1 MELEKLSL
9 TKTTDFTIGILGGGQ
24 LAKMTAV
31 EARKLGL
38 NVVCLDPHE
47 EAPASMVSRQIVG
60 SVNDKEKLHK
70 LNSLSDI
77 ITYEI
82 EHINTNILKESLPLD
97 KVYPSIQVLETL
109 QDKYKQRKFF
119 QKFNIPMPTFKDIE
133 DVDKLNE
140 CIPCVQKAKVG
151 GYDGRGVVVI
161 KNQEDLKKAIKDP
174 SYIEEM
180 VDIEKELAV
189 IVVRNVKG
197 DIKVYPVV
205 EMVFNPDGNLLD
217 YLISPA
223 DIDDFTRKEA
233 QSIAISAVESLN
245 GVGVFGVELFLDKK
259 GRVLL
264 NEVAPRTHNSGHYT
278 IEACETSQF
287 EQLVRVLT
295 NLPLGSTY
303 QYLPASTLNL
313 LGESGYKGKP
323 IYENL
328 DKVLSIDGVYVHIYG
343 KKETFPLRKM
353 GHITII
359 DTNRERLIEKTIKV
373 KNLIKVKGEIKI

>member
-1 MELEKLSL
+1 MDLKKFSL

-47 EAPASMVSRQIVG
+47 EAPASMVSHQIVG
-60 SVNDKEKLHK
+60 SVNDREKLHK
-70 LNSLSDI
+70 LNSLSDV

-82 EHINTNILKESLPLD
+82 EYINTDILKEALVED
-97 KVYPSIQVLETL
+97 KVYPSIQVLEIL
-109 QDKYKQRKFF
+109 QNKYKQRKFF
-119 QKFNIPMPTFKDIE
+119 QKFGIPMPFFKEIE
-133 DVDKLNE
+133 EINQLKE

-151 GYDGRGVVVI
+151 GYDGRGVVVL
-161 KNQEDLKKAIKDP
+161 KTQGDLSKAIKEP
-174 SYIEEM
+174 SYVEEL

-189 IVVRNVKG
+189 IVVRNAKG
-197 DIKVYPVV
+197 DMKVYPVV

-217 YLISPA
+217 YLIAPA
-223 DIDDFTRKEA
+223 DVDEFTEKEA
-233 QSIAISAVESLN
+233 QNIAVAAVESLD

-303 QYLPASTLNL
+303 QYLPAATLNL
-313 LGESGYKGKP
+313 LGEPGYKGKP

-359 DTNRERLIEKTIKV
+359 DTNRERLLEKVVKV
-373 KNLIKVKGEIKI
+373 KNSIKVKGEIKI

>member
-1 MELEKLSL
+1 MFILKHP
-9 TKTTDFTIGILGGGQ
+9 TDFTIGILGGGQ
-24 LAKMTAV
+24 LAKMTAI

-47 EAPASMVSRQIVG
+47 NAPASMVSYQIVG
-60 SVNDKEKLHK
+60 SVNDKEKLNK
-70 LNSLSDI
+70 LNNLSDI

-82 EHINTNILKESLPLD
+82 EHINTDILKETLPYE
-97 KVYPSIQVLETL
+97 KIYPSIEVLEIL
-109 QDKYKQRKFF
+109 QDKYRQRKFF
-119 QKFNIPMPTFKDIE
+119 QKYNIPMPFFKE
-133 DVDKLNE
+133 VENTNQLKE
-140 CIPCVQKAKVG
+140 CIPCVQKAKIG
-151 GYDGRGVVVI
+151 GYDGRGVVII
-161 KNQEDLKKAIKDP
+161 KNEKDLEKAIKEP
-174 SYIEEM
+174 SYVEELIN
-180 VDIEKELAV
+180 IEKELAV
-189 IVVRNVKG
+189 IVVRSING
-197 DIKVYPVV
+197 NIKVYPVV

-223 DIDDFTRKEA
+223 DIDDFTEKEA

-303 QYLPASTLNL
+303 QYLPAATINL
-313 LGESGYKGKP
+313 LGEPGYKGKP

-353 GHITII
+353 GHITIL
-359 DTNRERLIEKTIKV
+359 DTNRERLLEKIVKV
-373 KNLIKVKGEIKI
+373 KNLIKVKGETKI

>member
-1 MELEKLSL
+1 MSL
-9 TKTTDFTIGILGGGQ
+9 KKPTDFTIGILGGGQ

-47 EAPASMVSRQIVG
+47 NAPASMVSQQIVG

-70 LNSLSDI
+70 LNALSDV

-82 EHINTNILKESLPLD
+82 EHINTDILKEALPQD
-97 KVYPSIQVLETL
+97 KVFPSIQVLETL
-109 QDKYKQRKFF
+109 QDKYKQRTFF
-119 QKFNIPMPTFKDIE
+119 QKFNIPMPKFKEIKSIQELKD
-133 DVDKLNE
+133 

-151 GYDGRGVVVI
+151 GYDGRGVVVL
-161 KNQEDLKKAIKDP
+161 KKEEDLEKAINQP
-174 SYIEEM
+174 SYVEEI

-189 IVVRNVKG
+189 IVVRNTSG
-197 DIKVYPVV
+197 DVKVYPVV

-223 DIDDFTRKEA
+223 DVDEFTFKEA
-233 QSIAISAVESLN
+233 QNIAITAVESLN

-278 IEACETSQF
+278 IESCETSQF

-303 QYLPASTLNL
+303 QYLPASTINI
-313 LGESGYKGKP
+313 LGEFGYKGKP

-343 KKETFPLRKM
+343 KRETFPLRKM
-353 GHITII
+353 GHITIL
-359 DTNRERLIEKTIKV
+359 DSNRDRLLEKTIKV
-373 KNLIKVKGEIKI
+373 KNLIKVKGEVKIW

>member
-1 MELEKLSL
+1 MSL
-9 TKTTDFTIGILGGGQ
+9 TKPTDFTIGILGGGQ
-24 LAKMTAV
+24 LAKMTAM

-47 EAPASMVSRQIVG
+47 NAPASMVSHHIVG

-70 LNSLSDI
+70 LNALSNV

-82 EHINTNILKESLPLD
+82 EHINTDILKEALPQD
-97 KVYPSIQVLETL
+97 KVFPSIQVLETL
-109 QDKYKQRKFF
+109 QDKYKQRTFF
-119 QKFNIPMPTFKDIE
+119 QKFNIPMPKFKEVKSLQDLK
-133 DVDKLNE
+133 D

-151 GYDGRGVVVI
+151 GYDGRGVVVL
-161 KNQEDLKKAIKDP
+161 KKEEDLEKAIKEP
-174 SYIEEM
+174 SYVEEI
-180 VDIEKELAV
+180 VEIEKELAV
-189 IVVRNVKG
+189 IVVRNLNKDV
-197 DIKVYPVV
+197 KVYPVV

-223 DIDDFTRKEA
+223 DIDEFTSKEA
-233 QSIAISAVESLN
+233 QDIAITAVESLN

-303 QYLPASTLNL
+303 QYLQASTVNL
-313 LGESGYKGKP
+313 LGEFGYKRKP

-343 KKETFPLRKM
+343 KRETFPLRKM
-353 GHITII
+353 GHITIL
-359 DTNRERLIEKTIKV
+359 DSNRERLLEKTVKV
-373 KNLIKVKGEIKI
+373 KNLIKVKGEVKI

>member
-1 MELEKLSL
+1 MDLRSFRLR
-9 TKTTDFTIGILGGGQ
+9 KTTDFTIGILGGGQ

-47 EAPASMVSRQIVG
+47 EAPASMVSHQLVG
-60 SVNDKEKLHK
+60 SVNDKKKLLK
-70 LNSLSDI
+70 LNELSDI

-82 EHINTNILKESLPLD
+82 EHINTEILKEVIPQD
-97 KVYPSIQVLETL
+97 KIYPSIEVLETL
-109 QDKYKQRKFF
+109 QNKFNQRKFF
-119 QKFNIPMPTFKDIE
+119 QKFGIPMPSFKEIDSL
-133 DVDKLNE
+133 DSLKD

-161 KNQEDLKKAIKDP
+161 KTEDDLKKAIKEP
-174 SYIEEM
+174 SYVEEL
-180 VDIEKELAV
+180 VEIEKELAV
-189 IVVRNVKG
+189 IVVRNIDG
-197 DIKVYPVV
+197 NIKVYPVV

-217 YLISPA
+217 YLIAPA
-223 DIDDFTRKEA
+223 NVDDFTTKEV
-233 QSIAISAVESLN
+233 QRIAVSAVEALN
-245 GVGVFGVELFLDKK
+245 GIGVFGVELFLDKK

-264 NEVAPRTHNSGHYT
+264 NEIAPRTHNSGHYT

-303 QYLPASTLNL
+303 QYLPAATLNL
-313 LGESGYKGKP
+313 LGEVGYKGKP
-323 IYENL
+323 VYENL
-328 DKVLSIDGVYVHIYG
+328 DKVLSIEGVYVHIYG

-359 DTNRERLIEKTIKV
+359 DSNKDRLLEKVVKV
-373 KNLIKVKGEIKI
+373 KNLIKVKGEVKI